1 MSIKNMKKQPALFCF
16 FIEWAIIL
24 FIVQPS
30 YLNTKPSFRAA
41 LFAMISLIAVS
52 IPLLFELPVGVVIVF
67 AVFICLRLGLL
78 SMGIY
83 QLKLWQTVCMLLG
96 ATVLVFQQ
104 LGTILGL
111 QGGISFLL
119 LLALLKSYEG
129 KTKRD
134 WQVLVVVMLFLL
146 AGAILF
152 SQELFTGMWILLCLM
167 MMACTLSLLNDLTW
181 QPALKQSLVGF
192 LLTLLPMVVL
202 FVSVPRK
209 NAPLWGIPQ
218 NPTKQSTTGISDT
231 MKPGSIGELVLSNE
245 PAFSATF
252 NHGFMPQQQNLY
264 WRVMVMG
271 VHDGNEWRAM
281 RDFADTATPSAGHKI
296 HYSMIIEDNK
306 GRVPALDY
314 PQNPRQRGM
323 FIETGNV
330 LRVLSKQG
338 VRRLDLQASLTDELP
353 HQLSKMGQ
361 DFYTKLPANSNP
373 RTRELAQALYQQN
386 NGNVEQFAQAAF
398 NYFAQQGFTY
408 TLKPPVLGSRNSTDQ
423 FLFNSKQGFCEHYA
437 DAFVV
442 MMRAAGVPARVV
454 VGYQGGEYNEAEQ
467 FWQIRSKDA
476 HAWTEVWLPERQVW
490 KRIDPTAA
498 VSAVRIESGVSQALS
513 GDEGSLLP
521 NTGFWTR
528 FSDQGRFYWQQ
539 WVVNYDDERQQSLF
553 NKLGFDGVN
562 TWNVLM
568 VFGAGGALSLIPLG
582 LWWRKSRQQDV
593 IQPLQNGY
601 TLLKRRLL
609 GKQYP
614 NIAAIAPMELRQI
627 LHDENRL
634 NDEIAQLLDDF
645 IQLNY
650 ASSTP
655 SEKQA
660 WQWHKR
666 AKRIAKKYRL
676 KESA

>member
-52 IPLLFELPVGVVIVF
+52 IPLLFELPVGVVVVF

-152 SQELFTGMWILLCLM
+152 SQELFTGMWILLCLI

-264 WRVMVMG
+264 WRVMVMS

-582 LWWRKSRQQDV
+582 LWWCKSRQQDV

-645 IQLNY
+645 IRLNY

-655 SEKQA
+655 NEKQA

>member
-52 IPLLFELPVGVVIVF
+52 IPLLFELPVGVVVVF

-152 SQELFTGMWILLCLM
+152 SQELFTGMWILLCLI

-264 WRVMVMG
+264 WRVMVMS

-634 NDEIAQLLDDF
+634 NDEITQLLDDF
-645 IQLNY
+645 IRLNY

-655 SEKQA
+655 NEKQA

>member
-78 SMGIY
+78 NMGIY

-146 AGAILF
+146 TGAILF

-167 MMACTLSLLNDLTW
+167 MMACTLSLLNDLAW

-498 VSAVRIESGVSQALS
+498 AVS
-513 GDEGSLLP
+513 
-521 NTGFWTR
+521 
-528 FSDQGRFYWQQ
+528 
-539 WVVNYDDERQQSLF
+539 
-553 NKLGFDGVN
+553 
-562 TWNVLM
+562 
-568 VFGAGGALSLIPLG
+568 
-582 LWWRKSRQQDV
+582 
-593 IQPLQNGY
+593 Y
-601 TLLKRRLL
+601 THL
-609 GKQYP
+609 
-614 NIAAIAPMELRQI
+614 
-627 LHDENRL
+627 
-634 NDEIAQLLDDF
+634 
-645 IQLNY
+645 
-650 ASSTP
+650 
-655 SEKQA
+655 
-660 WQWHKR
+660 
-666 AKRIAKKYRL
+666 
-676 KESA
+676 

>member
-52 IPLLFELPVGVVIVF
+52 IPLLFELPVGVVVVF

-152 SQELFTGMWILLCLM
+152 SQELFTGMWILLCLI

-264 WRVMVMG
+264 WRVMVMS

-582 LWWRKSRQQDV
+582 LWWRKSR
-593 IQPLQNGY
+593 
-601 TLLKRRLL
+601 
-609 GKQYP
+609 
-614 NIAAIAPMELRQI
+614 
-627 LHDENRL
+627 
-634 NDEIAQLLDDF
+634 
-645 IQLNY
+645 
-650 ASSTP
+650 
-655 SEKQA
+655 
-660 WQWHKR
+660 
-666 AKRIAKKYRL
+666 
-676 KESA
+676 

>member
-1 MSIKNMKKQPALFCF
+1 MKKQPALFCF

-209 NAPLWGIPQ
+209 NVPLWGIPQ

-539 WVVNYDDERQQSLF
+539 WVVNYDDERQQNLF

-562 TWNVLM
+562 TWSVLM

-609 GKQYP
+609 SKQYP

-645 IQLNY
+645 IRLNY

-666 AKRIAKKYRL
+666 AKLIAKKYRL